1 LSQVR
6 VETAMSSVLPRLL
19 LFAVQGD
26 RYALELQSV
35 AEVLPPAC
43 TFPVPWTPSC
53 IRGAMNFHG
62 NLVAVL
68 DLADFMGDDTMSAEG
83 NFLVLDRSI
92 ANLALGVDRV
102 ETIIAADLVIEER
115 DSCEPLVEKI
125 LVLADGEVRK
135 LALEKLL
142 ENIVAA
148 VQR

>member
-1 LSQVR
+1 
-6 VETAMSSVLPRLL
+6 MSSVLARLL
-19 LFAVQGD
+19 LFIVQGD
-26 RYALELQSV
+26 RYAIELQNV

-43 TFPVPWTPSC
+43 TYPVPWTPPC

-68 DLADFMGDDTMSAEG
+68 DLADFMAAGTMAAEG
-83 NFLVLDRSI
+83 NLLVLDRNI

-102 ETIIAADLVIEER
+102 DNIIASDLVLEER

-142 ENIVAA
+142 ENIVATI
-148 VQR
+148 QR

>member
-1 LSQVR
+1 
-6 VETAMSSVLPRLL
+6 MSSIAARLL
-19 LFAVQGD
+19 LFSVQGD
-26 RYALELQSV
+26 RYALELRSV
-35 AEVLPPAC
+35 AEVLPPAN
-43 TFPVPWTPSC
+43 TFPVPWTPPC

-68 DLADFMGDDTMSAEG
+68 DLAEFMATGNMAAES

-92 ANLALGVDRV
+92 ANLALAVDRV
-102 ETIIAADLVIEER
+102 ESIITSDLVLEEL
-115 DSCEPLVEKI
+115 DCCEPLVDKI

-142 ENIVAA
+142 ETIVAT

>member
-1 LSQVR
+1 
-6 VETAMSSVLPRLL
+6 MSSVMTRLL

-26 RYALELQSV
+26 RYALELPSV

-43 TFPVPWTPSC
+43 TYPVPWTPAC
-53 IRGAMNFHG
+53 FRGAMNFHG

-68 DLADFMGDDTMSAEG
+68 DLADFMGTGTMSAEG
-83 NFLVLDRSI
+83 NLLVLDRSI

-102 ETIIAADLVIEER
+102 ENIIISDLVLEEL
-115 DSCEPLVEKI
+115 DSSEPLVEKI

-142 ENIVAA
+142 ENIAA
-148 VQR
+148 TVQR

>member
-1 LSQVR
+1 
-6 VETAMSSVLPRLL
+6 MSSTTARLL

-26 RYALELQSV
+26 RYALELQDV

-43 TFPVPWTPSC
+43 TFPVPWTPPC

-68 DLADFMGDDTMSAEG
+68 DLAEFMASGTMAAEG
-83 NFLVLDRSI
+83 NFLVLDRNI

-102 ETIIAADLVIEER
+102 ENIIPSDLVLEER
-115 DSCEPLVEKI
+115 DSFDPLVDKI

-142 ENIVAA
+142 DSIVTS